1 MNDWI
6 CPLDEID
13 SDIRETVRIAF
24 ENGMRPYMSC
34 SGSLKDHD
42 EKGAI
47 PIAGTIELLD
57 SEYIREIMAI
67 LIADPN
73 YSCSIRKQGAT
84 LFYDNVIPEGLNFE
98 LEFPNVCGDEG
109 EKLSQLFT
117 EVVNG
122 RRSLPEQR
130 ETIDVI
136 CDLINQ
142 FDDSGVLGAG
152 RVARACNILAE
163 MIQDEDMSV
172 FMSLGG
178 PLIPGG
184 MRNIVTK
191 MINEGHVDL
200 IISSGANITH
210 DLVEAFGGSHYRHEG
225 KDDEELNEEGIG
237 RIADIN
243 VGSDDF
249 TIFEREIIKIFE
261 EISSKKQV
269 VSIQELVYEIGLL
282 VEDENSFVATAA
294 RNNIPIFAPGLIDS
308 MTGLQLWIFSQDH
321 DFVVDAVADMHY
333 LSDIVFESE
342 KVGAVLLGGGL
353 TKHYALASNVIKGGL
368 DAAIQITM
376 DRPEAGSLGGAP
388 LEEAKSWA
396 KAKCGSNLASVV
408 GDVTVIFPLIYA
420 AVLDKIKSD

>member
-1 MNDWI
+1 MRVNQINVD
-6 CPLDEID
+6 
-13 SDIRETVRIAF
+13 
-24 ENGMRPYMSC
+24 NGM
-34 SGSLKDHD
+34 K
-42 EKGAI
+42 I
-47 PIAGTIELLD
+47 I
-57 SEYIREIMAI
+57 
-67 LIADPN
+67 
-73 YSCSIRKQGAT
+73 
-84 LFYDNVIPEGLNFE
+84 
-98 LEFPNVCGDEG
+98 
-109 EKLSQLFT
+109 
-117 EVVNG
+117 
-122 RRSLPEQR
+122 
-130 ETIDVI
+130 
-136 CDLINQ
+136 DLIDQ
-142 FDDSGVLGAG
+142 FDQSGVLGAG
-152 RVARACNILAE
+152 RVARACNVMAD

-184 MRNIVTK
+184 MRNVVTR
-191 MINEGHVDL
+191 MIKEGHVNL

-210 DLVEAFGGSHYRHEG
+210 DLVEAFGGAHYRHEG

-249 TIFEREIIKIFE
+249 TVFETEIIKIYE
-261 EISSKKQV
+261 KIASEKPI
-269 VSIQELVYEIGLL
+269 VSIQELLYEVGLL
-282 VEDENSFVATAA
+282 VDDENSFVAAAA

-308 MTGLQLWIFSQDH
+308 MMGLQLWIFSQDH
-321 DFVVDAVADMHY
+321 EFVVDAVADMHY

-342 KVGAVLLGGGL
+342 KVGAILLGGGL
-353 TKHYALASNVIKGGL
+353 TKHYTLASNVIKGGL

-420 AVLDKIKSD
+420 AAVDKINGD

>member
-1 MNDWI
+1 M
-6 CPLDEID
+6 
-13 SDIRETVRIAF
+13 
-24 ENGMRPYMSC
+24 
-34 SGSLKDHD
+34 K
-42 EKGAI
+42 
-47 PIAGTIELLD
+47 
-57 SEYIREIMAI
+57 
-67 LIADPN
+67 
-73 YSCSIRKQGAT
+73 
-84 LFYDNVIPEGLNFE
+84 
-98 LEFPNVCGDEG
+98 
-109 EKLSQLFT
+109 
-117 EVVNG
+117 VN
-122 RRSLPEQR
+122 P
-130 ETIDVI
+130 IDVNSDMKI
-136 CDLINQ
+136 IDLINQ

-152 RVARACNILAE
+152 RVARACNILSD
-163 MIQDEDMSV
+163 MIQDDDMNV

-191 MINEGHVDL
+191 MIKEGHVNL
-200 IISSGANITH
+200 IVASGANITH

-249 TIFEREIIKIFE
+249 TIFESEITKIYE
-261 EISSKKQV
+261 KIACEKQK
-269 VSIQELVYEIGLL
+269 VSIQELLYEIGLL

-294 RNNIPIFAPGLIDS
+294 KYDVPIFAPGLIDS
-308 MTGLQLWIFSQDH
+308 MMGLQLWIFSQDH

-342 KVGAVLLGGGL
+342 KVGAILLGGGL
-353 TKHYALASNVIKGGL
+353 TKHYTLASNVIKGGL

-396 KAKCGSNLASVV
+396 KARCGSSLASVV

-420 AVLDKIKSD
+420 AALDKIGSD